1 MLRRTDAYKRSVKS
15 DMTNGQRVYME
26 GFFEKGIRF
35 KLTVD
40 E

>member
-15 DMTNGQRVYME
+15 DMTNGQRVYR
-26 GFFEKGIRF
+26 GKDFLKKGCF
-35 KLTVD
+35 KLRVD